1 MNRSFSNLL
10 KDQFIDFLL
19 KLSAFGIWETIF
31 HWSAVL
37 HLPFS
42 IVLIY
47 WSISLLKDLKAMASY
62 VGFANL
68 PNQVHRKSVK
78 KGFEFTLMVVGKF
91 SILSLSTVDLQIFE
105 FDTCM
110 HTLN

>member
-1 MNRSFSNLL
+1 
-10 KDQFIDFLL
+10 
-19 KLSAFGIWETIF
+19 
-31 HWSAVL
+31 
-37 HLPFS
+37 
-42 IVLIY
+42 
-47 WSISLLKDLKAMASY
+47 MASY

-110 HTLN
+110 HTLNNNIVFSFLHLQVWWILSLSCT